1 MIEDIKESLKSV
13 VHPSEES
20 RFDLK
25 TALRNLD
32 EIVIQGRNPDGFKAA
47 SFFKQSKL

>member
-32 EIVIQGRNPDGFKAA
+32 EIVIQEGAQMGLKSCVIF
-47 SFFKQSKL
+47 